1 MAAASAPAYADV
13 PEGWSD
19 PEPVSLVAMLIV
31 ILVIPTLMFVVI
43 SLLAF
48 APQAAK
54 RRREGSAESAPTEVG
69 AGPQPPALETSRAD

>member
-1 MAAASAPAYADV
+1 MAAASVPAYADV

-31 ILVIPTLMFVVI
+31 IVVLPGLLFAVI
-43 SLLAF
+43 SMLAL

-54 RRREGSAESAPTEVG
+54 KRREASAESAPSEVG
-69 AGPQPPALETSRAD
+69 AGTPPPALESSSAD

>member
-31 ILVIPTLMFVVI
+31 IVVIPALMFGVI
-43 SLLAF
+43 SLLAL

-54 RRREGSAESAPTEVG
+54 KRREATAESSSTELG
-69 AGPQPPALETSRAD
+69 AGTQPPALESSSAD